1 MKSLSC
7 VQLLATPWTEA
18 YQVPPSMGFAR
29 QEFWSGV
36 PLPSLQTFYL
46 FLVIWPFEINFLSYS
61 QFSHW
66 KSRRRMVIHIRVDC
80 WENVMGQH
88 TLKHKKMFR
97 TELTQQ
103 GWSLEGLVC
112 RAGPWL
118 VSGSLA
124 LKHPVKWSNLCPAL
138 YKPRVQATWLCEH
151 LLSFWESWILVAV
164 ARQSVCVT
172 SPQ

>member
-18 YQVPPSMGFAR
+18 YQAPPSMGFAR
-29 QEFWSGV
+29 QEYWSGV

-46 FLVIWPFEINFLSYS
+46 FLVIWTLEINFLSYS
-61 QFSHW
+61 QVSHW

-97 TELTQQ
+97 RELTQQ
-103 GWSLEGLVC
+103 RWSLEGLVC

-138 YKPRVQATWLCEH
+138 CKLWVQAMWLCEH

-172 SPQ
+172 SP